1 MSTPPAP
8 RSARDQVTQYH
19 EAKLGELLAHVE
31 DAVRAWRAG
40 EVDAFETDHVIY
52 RYSRAAKELWKFCN
66 LADAA
71 STAPLIV
78 DRDPIDW
85 WAQAAPRRR

>member
-1 MSTPPAP
+1 
-8 RSARDQVTQYH
+8 
-19 EAKLGELLAHVE
+19 VE

-52 RYSRAAKELWKFCN
+52 RHSRAAKELWKLCN
-66 LADAA
+66 LTDAA
-71 STAPLIV
+71 STAAPLIV

-85 WAQAAPRRR
+85 WAQAARRRR

>member
-19 EAKLGELLAHVE
+19 QAKLDELLGHVE
-31 DAVRAWRAG
+31 DAVHAWRAG
-40 EVDAFETDHVIY
+40 EVDAFETDQVIH

-66 LADAA
+66 LADADF
-71 STAPLIV
+71 TAPLIA

-85 WAQAAPRRR
+85 WEPAAPRRR